1 MPNSSNDD
9 NRRSDENSN
18 KNDNVK
24 EPEEVEDVDV
34 NVNVNILSRR
44 DDVGKQGIVVS
55 FMRTWF
61 MYGFSLIRIFSDFL
75 GNF

>member
-34 NVNVNILSRR
+34 NVNIRSRR
-44 DDVGKQGIVVS
+44 DDVDKQGIVIS
-55 FMRTWF
+55 LMRT
-61 MYGFSLIRIFSDFL
+61 
-75 GNF
+75 